1 MERGGWIRGAD
12 GQEKG
17 DGDGQKASG
26 IGCRGDEKRMPN
38 QSRPFKLA
46 GPFPPAPLPLPL
58 EMEGPAEAQSGF
70 RNLNEWP
77 ALGALR
83 IQFLGFASVGQSA
96 AGSHQ
101 TSTPR
106 DRIRECRV
114 WTETLAIKWADLC
127 PYRQIWTWLL
137 GCAVAVQRR
146 A

>member
-46 GPFPPAPLPLPL
+46 GPFPPAPLPLEM

-77 ALGALR
+77 ALGPCVLNSLDSLQSVSQSVSQPLALTR
-83 IQFLGFASVGQSA
+83 RAHLAIESES
-96 AGSHQ
+96 AGSGLRH
-101 TSTPR
+101 SR
-106 DRIRECRV
+106 
-114 WTETLAIKWADLC
+114 
-127 PYRQIWTWLL
+127 
-137 GCAVAVQRR
+137 
-146 A
+146 

>member
-46 GPFPPAPLPLPL
+46 GPFPPAPLPLERKALQKPSS
-58 EMEGPAEAQSGF
+58 PDSGISTSGQP
-70 RNLNEWP
+70 W
-77 ALGALR
+77 ALR
-83 IQFLGFASVGQSA
+83 LGEILGFASVGQSA

-101 TSTPR
+101 TSRQCPSV
-106 DRIRECRV
+106 C
-114 WTETLAIKWADLC
+114 TL
-127 PYRQIWTWLL
+127 LL
-137 GCAVAVQRR
+137 D
-146 A
+146 